1 MLPYI
6 AEFVGTMVLLL
17 LINCLVANVTLN
29 KSGMK
34 GGGSVQ
40 IAFDCGFAVMTCAF
54 IFGNASGA
62 HFNPAFTIAMAVNG
76 SFAWSMVPGYI
87 AAQMLGAFLG
97 ACMAYVLFKDHFDST
112 EDADVIR
119 GVFCTSPSIRNLPRN
134 LLSEIAGTFVLVFG
148 ILGISNV
155 PELPAGTDK
164 LFLCGIITLIG
175 MTFGGLTGFAI
186 NPARDLGP
194 RIAHAVLPIKNK
206 GDSDW
211 GYALIPVAGPVIGAI
226 AAVGLYRLI
235 PWA

>member
-1 MLPYI
+1 MVPYI
-6 AEFVGTMVLLL
+6 AEFAGTTILLF

-62 HFNPAFTIAMAVNG
+62 HFNPAYTIAMAVNG
-76 SFAWSMVPGYI
+76 TFAWGMVPGYI
-87 AAQMLGAFLG
+87 VAQLAGAVLG
-97 ACMAYVLFKDHFDST
+97 ACFSYALFKDHFDAT
-112 EDADVIR
+112 EDKDAIR

-134 LLSEIAGTFVLVFG
+134 LLSEIGATFILVFG
-148 ILGISNV
+148 IMGMANV
-155 PELPAGTDK
+155 PGLPPGTDK

-194 RIAHAVLPIKNK
+194 RIAHAILPIKNK

-211 GYALIPVAGPVIGAI
+211 GYAWVPVVGPVLGGLL
-226 AAVGLYRLI
+226 AVLVFQVI
-235 PWA
+235 PWG